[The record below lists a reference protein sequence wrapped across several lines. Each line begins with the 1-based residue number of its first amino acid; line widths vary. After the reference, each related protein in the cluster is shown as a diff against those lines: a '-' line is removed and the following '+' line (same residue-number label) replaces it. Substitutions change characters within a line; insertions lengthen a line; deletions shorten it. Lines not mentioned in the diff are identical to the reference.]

1 MKGRS
6 LIVLSSHVAILL
18 LIGVTILLK
27 SERKKSPADTTSER
41 PGQKQYVLDDDTAIL
56 KKEFEAAWIPHVVGY
71 TNYTTAGMANDYGD
85 MMAFVKQWKPKIL
98 RNQVY
103 KEPDTKIREKMVDWM
118 VKEDSIASLY
128 YGMLIPHGELM
139 ARWKAYEDVVNLPAR
154 IDGVDLQFKDGRAT
168 WMSRDYENCEM
179 TALIRR
185 SFVWSRGEEDVYA
198 FVLTD
203 ISANINDT
211 SGGVQ
216 SDALQDY
223 WLIRYRNGR
232 FDSSWKLP
240 YKDVA
245 WMPCME
251 YAPYGR
257 KYTLVF
263 RDGKAEVENCV
274 TGEVV
279 LSVEE

>member
-1 MKGRS
+1 
-6 LIVLSSHVAILL
+6 
-18 LIGVTILLK
+18 
-27 SERKKSPADTTSER
+27 
-41 PGQKQYVLDDDTAIL
+41 
-56 KKEFEAAWIPHVVGY
+56 
-71 TNYTTAGMANDYGD
+71 
-85 MMAFVKQWKPKIL
+85 
-98 RNQVY
+98 
-103 KEPDTKIREKMVDWM
+103 
-118 VKEDSIASLY
+118 
-128 YGMLIPHGELM
+128 M
-139 ARWKAYEDVVNLPAR
+139 ARWTAYEDIANLAAK
-154 IDGVDLQFKDGRAT
+154 INGVDLQFRDGRAT
-168 WMSRDYENCEM
+168 WMSREYDDCEM

-185 SFVWSRGEEDVYA
+185 SLVWSRCEGDVYA
-198 FVLTD
+198 FILTD

-223 WLIRYRNGR
+223 WLVR
-232 FDSSWKLP
+232 FRRGEFAAAWRLP

-263 RDGKAEVENCV
+263 RGGKAEVENCV

-279 LSVEE
+279 LSVDE